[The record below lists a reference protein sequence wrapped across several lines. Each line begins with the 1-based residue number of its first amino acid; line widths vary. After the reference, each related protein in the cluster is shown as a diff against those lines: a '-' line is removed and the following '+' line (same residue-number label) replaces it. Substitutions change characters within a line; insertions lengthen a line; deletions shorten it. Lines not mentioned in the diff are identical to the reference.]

1 MIFIENFRTFP
12 DRESKV
18 TKTLE
23 QEINDK
29 GALQD

>member
-1 MIFIENFRTFP
+1 MIFIENFWTFP
-12 DRESKV
+12 DRESNV

-23 QEINDK
+23 LEINDK